1 MYLTNPSRAKN
12 LRRTKDEPR
21 MNLRTPKYK
30 MCFLLRL
37 PSLFPFLYL
46 ALFYQENTDRRP
58 REDREKS
65 ASTPRQQKVLFL
77 KIDILKKI
85 ASIPKKVTSFPKKID
100 YITKIVDIVLFVRIF
115 EYIAISSLFINPESH
130 SGIPSL

>member
-1 MYLTNPSRAKN
+1 MLFIKIVLSFSSLIPYLI
-12 LRRTKDEPR
+12 
-21 MNLRTPKYK
+21 
-30 MCFLLRL
+30 L
-37 PSLFPFLYL
+37 P
-46 ALFYQENTDRRP
+46 TD
-58 REDREKS
+58 DRENS
-65 ASTPRQQKVLFL
+65 DSTPRPQKVLFL

-85 ASIPKKVTSFPKKID
+85 ASIPKKITSFPKKVD